1 MAKFNV
7 KPLIKAIGRV
17 GSETNLKE
25 AEAKV
30 ASRVAGEETLDP
42 KQQLPTEEELNLPNQ
57 ADNPNVAQEGVPATN
72 KPSEGQEALTRDAE
86 NLGDRTELP
95 ELEPPVEKPA
105 MIDESPLNQEE
116 LEALLDASSKPL
128 EGDPQYTNMNLKRIS
143 TLEDIGST
151 ADEMIRIT
159 MERGKGIGD
168 RTTHAKVEKDAKAV
182 AWGTITNK
190 QREGIPL
197 DIEELTAAREVEARL
212 MSDIKRRADELKDHA
227 AEGTDTVQM
236 KVQFMEDAAK
246 VMAISRFIRGE
257 SRRAGQILNA
267 HKIVVNEGSAISG
280 KQRNEFLEVPNVEQ
294 NYGKMLDSILASN
307 NTDEMLDALDTRG
320 FRQRW
325 GSRAGNAWYNVV
337 LSKFALGKAF
347 TGGFVL
353 GKMVMPVE
361 RMVSSAIMKMR
372 PSMAKNQPAW
382 NAQVQMG
389 EVLIETFGWLTA
401 MKDAWGPL
409 VRHLQDPTYDLG
421 KAKLQRPGMDVR
433 DTIYSHI
440 DPDAS
445 ATKRYT
451 AQAVDALTQNGSMR
465 LMKLNDWIVRQS
477 IGMSRAKALAYR
489 TAVNE
494 GLEGKALSKRVEEL
508 VDQMPDE
515 MYDDMI
521 QSGDTATLT
530 QVLSQPSKKFLSWI
544 NSVPIFRFVM
554 PFMKTAL
561 AGLELGL
568 ERLPGVAHRM
578 PRVKGAWEKGG
589 AARADLISKQVV
601 GTSVIGLGVAAY
613 TTGDATSGATMSKNE
628 RMWRQTLGWKPF
640 SISDGKGGYSS
651 WNFLSPVHELFMV
664 GVSLAEFLDYANE
677 GIPPTDPRYKTW
689 EEVGMD
695 LGQVAVWSFTDIYL
709 NKSVGRSVREMMG
722 ALEEPSTKG
731 KRKTLN
737 MMTPLLVP
745 IAGMDHLV
753 GAVDDVYRR
762 VPAGTFFEQM
772 QGELQKRIPWYSKE
786 MLPQIGYFGEERHKN
801 GGFLLGM
808 LGYREGDPNTEVAY
822 ELFANNV
829 PVRRP
834 NRHLTVAGMRIDLDV
849 DLSPAM
855 ISEADIEAEP
865 DLAKRGYA
873 YYRYS
878 KIRGDIY
885 KEYLNQFVK
894 SEQYQNSDLPY
905 GPPGDE
911 SIETTRGDLL
921 QSFIMQLNTM
931 ARIQFEAEFKDKM
944 DIFNVIGQLRVER
957 SESGTKSFVPPGIEK
972 QMLNLR
978 HDEHADMERRQEIAE
993 GIQTEGVKW

>member
-1 MAKFNV
+1 MAKINL
-7 KPLIKAIGRV
+7 KPLVKAIGRV
-17 GSETNLKE
+17 ASETNIKE
-25 AEAKV
+25 AEKKV
-30 ASRVAGEETLDP
+30 ASRAKGEVTLEP
-42 KQQLPTEEELNLPNQ
+42 QAKLPTEDELKLPKT
-57 ADNPNVAQEGVPATN
+57 PEPEPRPAPET
-72 KPSEGQEALTRDAE
+72 PSEGQKALTADAGT
-86 NLGDRTELP
+86 LDGRTELP
-95 ELEPPVEKPA
+95 ELEPDIPEKPA
-105 MIDESPLNQEE
+105 MVDETPLNKEE
-116 LEALLDASSKPL
+116 LESLLDASSKPM
-128 EGDPQYTNMNLKRIS
+128 EGDPQYTNMNYKRIS
-143 TLEDIGST
+143 TIEDIEST
-151 ADEMIRIT
+151 ADELIRIT
-159 MERGKGIGD
+159 MERGEGIGE
-168 RTTHAKVEKDAKAV
+168 RTTHAKIEKDASAV

-190 QREGIPL
+190 QRKGVPL
-197 DIEELTAAREVEARL
+197 NIEELTAAREVEARL
-212 MSDIKRRADELKDHA
+212 MSDIKRRANELKDRA
-227 AEGTDTVQM
+227 TEGKDTVQM

-267 HKIVVNEGSAISG
+267 HKIIVEEGSAISG
-280 KQRNEFLEVPNVEQ
+280 KQRNEFLEVPGVEQ

-307 NTDEMLDALDTRG
+307 TADEMLDALDTRG
-320 FRQRW
+320 FAKRW
-325 GSRAGNAWYNVV
+325 MSRAGNAWYNVV

-353 GKMVMPVE
+353 GKGVMPVE
-361 RMVSSAIMKMR
+361 RAVSAALMKMR
-372 PSMAKNQPAW
+372 PKMAKGQPAW
-382 NAQVQMG
+382 NAQVQAG
-389 EVLIETFGWLTA
+389 EVLIEALGWMSA
-401 MKDAWGPL
+401 IKDSWAPL

-451 AQAVDALTQNGSMR
+451 AQAVDALTQDGSMR
-465 LMKLNDWIVRQS
+465 LMKMNDWIVRQS

-494 GLEGKALSKRVEEL
+494 GLEGKKLSKRVEEL

-521 QSGDTATLT
+521 EAGDTATLT
-530 QVLSQPSKKFLSWI
+530 QMLSNPSKKLLSTI
-544 NSVPIFRFVM
+544 NSIPIMRFVM

-613 TTGDATSGATMSKNE
+613 ASGDATSGATMSKNE

-664 GVSLAEFLDYANE
+664 GVSIAEFLDYANE
-677 GIPPTDPRYKTW
+677 GIPPSDPRYKTW

-695 LGQVAVWSFTDIYL
+695 LGQVAIWSFTDIYL

-722 ALEEPSTKG
+722 AMEEPGTKG
-731 KRKTLN
+731 KRKTIN

-762 VPAGTFFEQM
+762 VPAGSFFEQM
-772 QGELQKRIPWYSKE
+772 QGEFKKRIPWYSKE

-834 NRHLTVAGMRIDLDV
+834 NRHLTIATMRIDLDV
-849 DLSPAM
+849 DLDPEM
-855 ISEADIEAEP
+855 MTEADIEAEP

-878 KIRGDIY
+878 KIRGDLY

-911 SIETTRGDLL
+911 SLETTRGDLL
-921 QSFIMQLNTM
+921 QSFIMELNTI
-931 ARIQFEAEFKDKM
+931 ARKEFEAEFSDKM
-944 DIFNVIGQLRVER
+944 DIFNVIGQLRAER
-957 SESGTKSFVPPGIEK
+957 SETGTKSFVPPGTEK
-972 QMLNLR
+972 GMLNLR
-978 HDEHADMERRQEIAE
+978 QGEFDDADRRRKIAE
-993 GIQTEGVKW
+993 EIGQGVNF